1 MPTNQ
6 KRKKKM
12 KKALLA
18 FGMVL
23 ISASSASAGG
33 LTSRLSSSVQLT
45 VDGPV
50 TSSTRLDSSYS
61 VSGSNVSVTNLGGL
75 TGSSATAPAT
85 IRSGTYGI
93 ATDGQAFSFAESQL
107 VGDTV
112 ITNDN
117 LGSNGRFDI
126 PTLYSSNTIQA
137 GGTAGSLAG
146 SIDTTGTV
154 SLTAGGP
161 GTNAIGQF
169 VSEITIF
176 K

>member
-1 MPTNQ
+1 MP
-6 KRKKKM
+6 RKSERM
-12 KKALLA
+12 KKVLLA

-50 TSSTRLDSSYS
+50 TSSTRLGSSYS
-61 VSGSNVSVTNLGGL
+61 VSGSNISVTTLGGL

-85 IRSGTYGI
+85 ISSGTYGI
-93 ATDGQAFSFAESQL
+93 ATDGQAFSFTESQL

-117 LGSNGRFDI
+117 LGSNGRFDN
-126 PTLYSSNTIQA
+126 PTLYSSNTIQS

-146 SIDTTGTV
+146 TIDTTGTV

-161 GTNAIGQF
+161 GTSAIGQF

-176 K
+176 E

>member
-1 MPTNQ
+1 
-6 KRKKKM
+6 M

-23 ISASSASAGG
+23 ISATSASAGG

-50 TSSTRLDSSYS
+50 PSSTRLGSSYS
-61 VSGSNVSVTNLGGL
+61 VSGSNISVTTLGGL

-85 IRSGTYGI
+85 ISSGTYGI

-112 ITNDN
+112 ITNDS
-117 LGSNGRFDI
+117 LGSNGRFDS
-126 PTLYSSNTIQA
+126 PTLYSNNTIQA

-146 SIDTTGTV
+146 TIDTTGTV

-161 GTNAIGQF
+161 GTSAIGQF

-176 K
+176 E